1 MFYQIIALLLWSS
14 AFIAAKYT
22 YTMMEPELM
31 LLFRLMIASVLA
43 LPLCL
48 RYWRQIDAR
57 YWRGLLW
64 LSFLN
69 YVMVMIPEF
78 VGVKYTSAASA
89 TTIIGLSPILTVF
102 IGHFF
107 FCGCA
112 VWRRLPGWRC

>member
-64 LSFLN
+64 L
-69 YVMVMIPEF
+69 
-78 VGVKYTSAASA
+78 
-89 TTIIGLSPILTVF
+89 
-102 IGHFF
+102 
-107 FCGCA
+107 
-112 VWRRLPGWRC
+112 